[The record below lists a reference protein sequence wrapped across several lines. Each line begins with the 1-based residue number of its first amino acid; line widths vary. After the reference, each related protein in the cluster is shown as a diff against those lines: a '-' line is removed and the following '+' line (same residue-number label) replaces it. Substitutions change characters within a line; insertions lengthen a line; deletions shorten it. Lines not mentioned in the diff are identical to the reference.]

1 MPMPAPKDDRSPDK
15 KPDTAG
21 HRERLRQRFLDA
33 GPGALADYEM
43 LELLLLQ
50 CLYGPNCPVSTNENS
65 DLRYIQA
72 GQIAV
77 GVTNGVT
84 NCQYFEERRLK
95 PECTA

>member
-1 MPMPAPKDDRSPDK
+1 MKFLRGRQAGLTARPTIFDAPQGAMPMPMPAPKDDRSPDK

-50 CLYGPNCPVSTNENS
+50 CLYWPNRPVSTNENNN
-65 DLRYIQA
+65 L
-72 GQIAV
+72 
-77 GVTNGVT
+77 
-84 NCQYFEERRLK
+84 
-95 PECTA
+95 